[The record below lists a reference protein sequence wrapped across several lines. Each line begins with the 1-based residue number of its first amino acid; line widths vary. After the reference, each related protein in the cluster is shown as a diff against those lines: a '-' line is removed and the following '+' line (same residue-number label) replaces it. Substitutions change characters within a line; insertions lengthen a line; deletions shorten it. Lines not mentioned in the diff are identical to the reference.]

1 MSHRM
6 LKICLVVSLAANL
19 LLLGAVGGFFGSGR
33 HKDVRLDSLSTRHEA
48 RPRGPA
54 TSLGPLVRAMDRE
67 DRRDLG
73 RMIQKAQGRD
83 RRMDRD
89 LRAQMTAVLA
99 DALRT
104 EPFEP
109 RAVLTV
115 LQDEAMMIEERQ
127 VIARQALLD
136 KLASMTP
143 KAREQLAQALLN
155 GRK

>member
-19 LLLGAVGGFFGSGR
+19 LVLGAVGGFFGSGR

-109 RAVLTV
+109 RAVLAV

-143 KAREQLAQALLN
+143 KAREQLAQALIN

>member
-1 MSHRM
+1 M
-6 LKICLVVSLAANL
+6 AANL
-19 LLLGAVGGFFGSGR
+19 LVLGAVGGFFGSGR

-115 LQDEAMMIEERQ
+115 LQDEAMMIEELQ

>member
-6 LKICLVVSLAANL
+6 LKICMVVSLAANL
-19 LLLGAVGGFFGSGR
+19 LVLGAVGGFFGSGR

-83 RRMDRD
+83 RRIDRD

-109 RAVLTV
+109 RAVLAV

>member
-19 LLLGAVGGFFGSGR
+19 LVLGAVGGFFGSGR
-33 HKDVRLDSLSTRHEA
+33 HKDVR
-48 RPRGPA
+48 
-54 TSLGPLVRAMDRE
+54 LGPLVRAMDRE

-83 RRMDRD
+83 RRMDRN

-109 RAVLTV
+109 RAVLAV

-127 VIARQALLD
+127 VIARHALLD